1 MHRPPVLDVADLQE
15 KNTFIHVPETP
26 MSTVPIPLRTTP
38 ASFAPPNVFQ
48 QQRKRPDTINTV
60 PETGVASGSATQQ
73 VLPAPVGKE
82 VTALPDNHALIT
94 PQYTVS
100 PSRPNY
106 YGETPTTMK
115 AATNLKLADFV
126 ATPKAVL
133 GETGG
138 SPKPHVGGRP
148 NPGSSNQYHQAN
160 QQYGSQGFSQGS
172 AVGRPS
178 HQSHQSHHSGGQ
190 PGGYLPMLNS
200 SLVSG
205 PAPTTQ
211 VSIQPV
217 PDVSWCQNVEVALAA
232 ESAKISAPYTGVGK
246 SLTRAIF

>member
-1 MHRPPVLDVADLQE
+1 MHRPPVLNVDDLQE

-60 PETGVASGSATQQ
+60 PETGVASGSGATQQ
-73 VLPAPVGKE
+73 VLPTPAGKE
-82 VTALPDNHALIT
+82 VTGLSDNHALVT
-94 PQYTVS
+94 PQYTPS

-115 AATNLKLADFV
+115 AAAHNLKLADFV
-126 ATPKAVL
+126 ATPKA
-133 GETGG
+133 GETEG
-138 SPKPHVGGRP
+138 SPKVHGGARS
-148 NPGSSNQYHQAN
+148 NSGSSHQHN
-160 QQYGSQGFSQGS
+160 QQWGSQGS

-178 HQSHQSHHSGGQ
+178 NHSAHSGGQ

-211 VSIQPV
+211 IAIQPV
-217 PDVSWCQNVEVALAA
+217 PDVSWCQNVELALAA